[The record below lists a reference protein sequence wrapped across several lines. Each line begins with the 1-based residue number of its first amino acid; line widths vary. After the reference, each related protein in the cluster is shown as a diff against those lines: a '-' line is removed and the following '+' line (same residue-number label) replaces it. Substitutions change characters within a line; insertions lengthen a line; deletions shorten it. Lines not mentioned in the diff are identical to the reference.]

1 MEGNGSKELGKG
13 YNLDSAS
20 KTTSSELLLVNTLH
34 TIQEDNLNHKLFP
47 LDLQLFD
54 KESRTTQL
62 VFSYQ
67 GGKKVSKKTKS
78 DKSLCTMMY

>member
-1 MEGNGSKELGKG
+1 MVVKSLGRG
-13 YNLDSAS
+13 TY
-20 KTTSSELLLVNTLH
+20 
-34 TIQEDNLNHKLFP
+34 HKLFP

-78 DKSLCTMMY
+78 DKSLCTMMYFIIIINLFL